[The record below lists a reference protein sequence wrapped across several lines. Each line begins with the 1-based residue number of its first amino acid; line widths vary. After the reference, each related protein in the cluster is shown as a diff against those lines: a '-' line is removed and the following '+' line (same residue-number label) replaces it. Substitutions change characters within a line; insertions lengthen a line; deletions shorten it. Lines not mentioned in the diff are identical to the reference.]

1 MDSLDEIIKAQNAL
15 RLACLHVSHARKYDL
30 NKFIVEL
37 FETKQAAPSP
47 IDVSDEDIAHQV
59 GKELLNVLVE
69 RLAAFTMM
77 SDDSPE
83 SVMEFIEHKVF
94 TGYLCKAHSMR
105 IFHIKAARMEIRHY
119 EEKWGKK

>member
-1 MDSLDEIIKAQNAL
+1 MDSVDEIIKAQDAL

-59 GKELLNVLVE
+59 GKELLDVIAD
-69 RLAAFTMM
+69 RLAAFTMKLDY
-77 SDDSPE
+77 SSE
-83 SVMEFIEHKVF
+83 SVREFIEHEVF
-94 TGYLCKAHSMR
+94 TGYLRRSLSMR
-105 IFHIKAARMEIRHY
+105 IFHINAARMEIRHY